1 MFLFW
6 NQCCDLTCT
15 WVLRIVRRVSAT
27 TIRELWKGKV
37 YHSHVLEGTRYML
50 GDTVMSWMKEREFGS
65 VQFTQSSLSLCDL
78 VDSTPGFPVHH
89 QLPELTQTHV
99 HWFGDAIQPSNP
111 LSSFSSCPQSLPAS
125 ESFQMSQL
133 LASGGQRH
141 ISKLWNTW
149 AFLPSLCIFYRG
161 RDSAE

>member
-37 YHSHVLEGTRYML
+37 YHSHVHVGWQSGVLDER
-50 GDTVMSWMKEREFGS
+50 EREFGS

-99 HWFGDAIQPSNP
+99 HRVGDAIQLFHP
-111 LSSFSSCPQSLPAS
+111 LSFPSPTTFNLFQHQGLFKWVNVDKVL
-125 ESFQMSQL
+125 EFQHWHQSFQWIF
-133 LASGGQRH
+133 R
-141 ISKLWNTW
+141 TD
-149 AFLPSLCIFYRG
+149 FL
-161 RDSAE
+161 